1 MDLMQAFWLAVIQG
15 LSEFLPISSSAHLIL
30 PSAVLGWP
38 DQGLA
43 FDVAVHVGSLIAVV
57 GYFRHNV
64 AALTRAWLDSIFLRR
79 HSPESHLA
87 WYIALATLPAALAG
101 LLLSGFIEA
110 NLRSMAVI
118 AFTSIFFGL
127 MLAWADRRGGGG
139 RGIDQ
144 FNWRTALV
152 VGAAQALALVPGASR
167 SGITITAALALGFDR
182 ETAAR
187 FSFLLAIPI
196 IMLSGGYKGSQLL
209 GTESVDWTLIA
220 VGTVLSAIT
229 AYLCITLF
237 LKVIQRVGMMPFVIY
252 RMVLGAVLIGLIYS
266 QSV

>member
-1 MDLMQAFWLAVIQG
+1 
-15 LSEFLPISSSAHLIL
+15 
-30 PSAVLGWP
+30 
-38 DQGLA
+38 
-43 FDVAVHVGSLIAVV
+43 V
-57 GYFRHNV
+57 GYFRHDV

-152 VGAAQALALVPGASR
+152 VGAAQALALVPGTSR

>member
-1 MDLMQAFWLAVIQG
+1 MDIMQAVWLAIIQG

-57 GYFRHNV
+57 GYFRNDV
-64 AALTRAWLDSIFLRR
+64 AALARAWVGSIFLRR
-79 HSPESHLA
+79 HSSESHLA
-87 WYIALATLPAALAG
+87 WYIALATLPAAFVG
-101 LLLSGFIEA
+101 LFLGDFIEV

-118 AFTSIFFGL
+118 AFTTIFFGL
-127 MLAWADRRGGGG
+127 LLAWADRRGGGDLS
-139 RGIDQ
+139 IDK
-144 FNWRTALV
+144 FSWRTALF
-152 VGAAQALALVPGASR
+152 VGVAQTLALIPGTSR
-167 SGITITAALALGFDR
+167 SGVTITAALALGFDR

-196 IMLSGGYKGSQLL
+196 ILLSGGYKGLQLV
-209 GTESVDWTLIA
+209 GTESVDWTFIL
-220 VGTVLSAIT
+220 VGVLLSAIT
-229 AYLCITLF
+229 AYLCIALF

-252 RMVLGAVLIGLIYS
+252 RMLLGAVLIGLIYS
-266 QSV
+266 QSA

>member
-1 MDLMQAFWLAVIQG
+1 M
-15 LSEFLPISSSAHLIL
+15 
-30 PSAVLGWP
+30 
-38 DQGLA
+38 
-43 FDVAVHVGSLIAVV
+43 GSLIAVV
-57 GYFRHNV
+57 GYFRHDV

-152 VGAAQALALVPGASR
+152 VGAAQALALVPGTSR

-209 GTESVDWTLIA
+209 GTESVDWILIA

>member
-30 PSAVLGWP
+30 PSAVVGWP

-57 GYFRHNV
+57 GYFRHDV

-152 VGAAQALALVPGASR
+152 VGAAQALALVPGTSR

-209 GTESVDWTLIA
+209 GTESVDWTLMA

>member
-1 MDLMQAFWLAVIQG
+1 
-15 LSEFLPISSSAHLIL
+15 
-30 PSAVLGWP
+30 
-38 DQGLA
+38 
-43 FDVAVHVGSLIAVV
+43 V
-57 GYFRHNV
+57 GYFRHDV

-152 VGAAQALALVPGASR
+152 VGAAQALALVPGTSR

-209 GTESVDWTLIA
+209 GTESVDWILIA